1 MITYKKDFNLTM
13 KKKSMNKFISITNL
27 KVKDEK
33 DLQKIID
40 KVINA
45 SGCEFVE
52 VYKET
57 NSKQESKD
65 KLNECI

>member
-45 SGCEFVE
+45 LFLEQIIEMLEITSFQAKVC
-52 VYKET
+52 
-57 NSKQESKD
+57 
-65 KLNECI
+65 

>member
-1 MITYKKDFNLTM
+1 MITYKNAFNLTM